1 MSIVTNPTS
10 ASVLDEIRSTIAS
23 FESLRTAGLSRDVEA
38 GVKSLANN
46 PLVAVAEPVP
56 MSISVP
62 RTANTATSNTDNVS
76 APAEEWPAPSGEK
89 LSAKSTPSKGQ
100 GPISAG
106 DGRKSILDDIF
117 PVQESLPLN
126 PVAIRESARL
136 AETRNSGPKVTNMRN
151 ADKSAKIMIIDDEP
165 LNIMT
170 FRQHLKMDGYENFVT
185 TSDARESLHL
195 LRNERPD
202 VVLLDIR
209 MPEISGLDILRVI
222 GLDPILQHTPVLIL
236 TAASDPAIRK
246 QALDLGASDF
256 LQKPIDP
263 NELLP
268 RVRNAVVIK
277 KHYDM
282 ASSEAARLEQ
292 QVERRTRQLEATR
305 QQLILCLARAAEH
318 RDNDTGNHVIRV
330 GRYTAIIAR
339 QMGYPE
345 NRLEMLEQA
354 AQLHDVGKIG
364 IPDAIL
370 FKPGKLGVDEY
381 DLMKRHCALG
391 RQIIEPISEKEWNI
405 LKTHTRIG
413 ESMLHVR
420 SSSLLMLAARIAQT
434 HHERW
439 DGKGYP
445 LGLLADDIPLEGR
458 IVAVADVF
466 DALSSKRPYKD
477 PFPRQKCFDILRE
490 GRGTQFD
497 PAVIDAFFDCAD
509 EIVEIQLLLMDEE
522 DRIPKGEWEAIA
534 QSAVANA

>member
-1 MSIVTNPTS
+1 MSSCISTPAS
-10 ASVLDEIRSTIAS
+10 SVLDEIRSTIAS
-23 FESLRTAGLSRDVEA
+23 FESLRTAGTARPA
-38 GVKSLANN
+38 GSSVSSLATN
-46 PLVAVAEPVP
+46 PLVAVAEPVQMHINFARRP
-56 MSISVP
+56 ERGDDSVCDP
-62 RTANTATSNTDNVS
+62 ANPAEASDAENVPNLDRDK
-76 APAEEWPAPSGEK
+76 APA
-89 LSAKSTPSKGQ
+89 
-100 GPISAG
+100 
-106 DGRKSILDDIF
+106 RKSILDDIF
-117 PVQESLPLN
+117 PIQESILLN
-126 PVAIRESARL
+126 PPL
-136 AETRNSGPKVTNMRN
+136 AAEAVRPSDAKNSGPRITNLRSS
-151 ADKSAKIMIIDDEP
+151 DKTAKIMIVDDEP
-165 LNIMT
+165 LNVMT
-170 FRQHLKMDGYENFVT
+170 FRQHLKMAGYENFVT
-185 TSDARESLHL
+185 TSDSREALHL
-195 LRNERPD
+195 IRHERPD
-202 VVLLDIR
+202 VLLLDIR

-222 GLDPILQHTPVLIL
+222 GLDPVLQHIPVLIL
-236 TAASDPAIRK
+236 TAAADPATRK

-256 LQKPIDP
+256 LQKPIEP

-268 RVRNAVVIK
+268 RVRNAIVIK

-292 QVERRTRQLEATR
+292 QIERRTRQLEATR

-330 GRYTAIIAR
+330 GRYTTIIAR

-381 DLMKRHCALG
+381 DLMKKHCALG
-391 RQIIEPISEKEWNI
+391 RQIIEPISEKDWNI

-439 DGKGYP
+439 DGLGYP
-445 LGLLADDIPLEGR
+445 LGLLSEDIPLEGR

-522 DRIPKGEWEAIA
+522 DRIPKGDLEAIA
-534 QSAVANA
+534 QAAVTTA